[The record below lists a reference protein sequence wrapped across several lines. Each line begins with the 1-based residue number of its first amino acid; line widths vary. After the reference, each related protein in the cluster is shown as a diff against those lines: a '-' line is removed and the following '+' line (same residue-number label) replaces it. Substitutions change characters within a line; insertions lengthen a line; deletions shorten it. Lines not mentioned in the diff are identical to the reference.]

1 MRKINHVDPLHG
13 PVLKNMMCFALPIM
27 AVGLLSMLFSAA
39 DTAVIGRFGHEGAI
53 SAIGACSSL
62 IMLIGGGVTALAGGV
77 TIVLGQLYG
86 REEKEQIHEIFRSL
100 PLTALALGALTAL
113 LMIIPAKPLLRLIH
127 CPEDLL
133 ADSAVYF
140 RLYFGGMPFMVL
152 NGFLAAGLEA
162 KGDSVTPLIFSLGA
176 ALLNVLMN
184 LLFVIA
190 FDWNLFG
197 VGIAT
202 LLSQGIESAAYL
214 MYFTRRS
221 DELGLGFSE
230 LILFQ
235 RTGKVFS
242 LGVPSSLEGMIL
254 NLSGV
259 IIAAA
264 INRFDANVIAGN
276 TIGNTLEGLVAV
288 SFSALAS
295 ASTVFISQNYGAG
308 DLPRVKT
315 VWQTSVATVFLIA
328 ESLGIVLYL
337 LARKLCLIFTTDPS
351 IIEAARTRMFYMCL
365 FYGLCGTMNVV
376 SGCIRGL
383 GNTKGPLIISIL
395 SSVVFR
401 VTWIYTYA
409 AAKGT
414 IESIYMAYPLCWALN
429 TVLSIALFEWL
440 FKKKEKQASFIQD

>member
-1 MRKINHVDPLHG
+1 MDPLHG
-13 PVLKNMMCFALPIM
+13 PVLKNMLHFALPIM

-62 IMLIGGGVTALAGGV
+62 IMLIGGGVMALAGGV

-86 REEKEQIHEIFRSL
+86 REEREWIHDIFRSL
-100 PLTALALGALTAL
+100 PLTAFVLGLLTAL
-113 LMIIPAKPLLRLIH
+113 LMIIPAEPLLRLIH
-127 CPEDLL
+127 CPENLL

-140 RLYFGGMPFMVL
+140 RLYFGGMPFMLL
-152 NGFLAAGLEA
+152 NSFLAAGLEA

-197 VGIAT
+197 VGLAT
-202 LLSQGIESAAYL
+202 LLSQGIGSAAYL
-214 MYFTRRS
+214 MYFTRRK
-221 DELGLGFSE
+221 DELGLKIREFT
-230 LILFQ
+230 LFQ
-235 RTGKVFS
+235 ETRRVFS
-242 LGVPSSLEGMIL
+242 LGIPSSLEGMIL

-264 INRFDANVIAGN
+264 VNRFDANVIAGN

-295 ASTVFISQNYGAG
+295 ASTVFVSQNDGAG
-308 DLPRVKT
+308 DLPRVKA
-315 VWQTSVATVFLIA
+315 VWRISLSTVFLIA

-337 LARKLCLIFTTDPS
+337 LAPKLCLIFTADPS

-383 GNTKGPLIISIL
+383 GNTRGPLVISVL
-395 SSVVFR
+395 CSVVFR
-401 VTWIYTYA
+401 ITWIYTYA

-414 IESIYMAYPLCWALN
+414 VESIYLAYPICWALN
-429 TVLSIALFEWL
+429 TVMSVVLFEQL
-440 FKKKEKQASFIQD
+440 LKKKENIKSL

>member
-1 MRKINHVDPLHG
+1 MRKIGHVDPLQG
-13 PVLKNMMCFALPIM
+13 PVLKNMLRFALPIM

-62 IMLIGGGVTALAGGV
+62 IMLVSGGVMALAGGV

-86 REEKEQIHEIFRSL
+86 RGEKERIHEVFRSL
-100 PLTALALGALTAL
+100 PLTASLLGAMTAL
-113 LMIIPAKPLLRLIH
+113 LMIIPAEPLLRLIH
-127 CPEDLL
+127 CPENLL
-133 ADSAVYF
+133 AGSAVYF
-140 RLYFGGMPFMVL
+140 RLYFGGMPFMLL

-162 KGDSVTPLIFSLGA
+162 KGDSVTPLIFSLSA
-176 ALLNVLMN
+176 ALLNVLLN
-184 LLFVIA
+184 LLFVII

-202 LLSQGIESAAYL
+202 LISQGIESAVYL
-214 MYFTRRS
+214 MYFSRRN
-221 DELGLGFSE
+221 DELGLWLRE
-230 LILFQ
+230 LILFKG
-235 RTGKVFS
+235 TGKVFS
-242 LGVPSSLEGMIL
+242 LGIPSSLEGMIL

-264 INRFDANVIAGN
+264 INRFDDSVIAGN
-276 TIGNTLEGLVAV
+276 TIGNTLEGLATVC
-288 SFSALAS
+288 FSALAS

-315 VWQTSVATVFLIA
+315 VWRTSLATVFLIT

-337 LARKLCLIFTTDPS
+337 LAGKLCLIFTTDPS
-351 IIEAARTRMFYMCL
+351 IIEAARIRMFYMCL

-383 GNTKGPLIISIL
+383 GNTKGPLVISIL

-414 IESIYMAYPLCWALN
+414 IESIYMAYPICWALN
-429 TVLSIALFEWL
+429 TMLSIVLFERL
-440 FKKKEKQASFIQD
+440 FKVKELYQEG